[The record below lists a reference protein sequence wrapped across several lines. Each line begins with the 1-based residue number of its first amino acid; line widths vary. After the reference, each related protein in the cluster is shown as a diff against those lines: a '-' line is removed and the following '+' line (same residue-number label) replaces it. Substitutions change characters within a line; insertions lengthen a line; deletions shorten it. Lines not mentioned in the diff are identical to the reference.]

1 MGLRHMDQFTLVDAG
16 VAGIV
21 LISALLAYSRGFVRE
36 ILSIAGWVAAAF
48 AAFFLAPTVEP
59 IISELPF
66 ITDIIGGSCQIAII
80 AAFAIVFIVTLIV
93 VSLFSPLI
101 SGSVQNS
108 ALSPI
113 DSGLGL
119 LFGVARGLLLVA
131 IAFVIYDQ
139 APVSDNTIAMVDN
152 AASRELLASLKDRI
166 VDLLPTEVP
175 SQLIES
181 YDSLMGRCGS

>member
-1 MGLRHMDQFTLVDAG
+1 MDQFTLVDAG

-21 LISALLAYSRGFVRE
+21 LISALLAYARGFVRE
-36 ILSIAGWVAAAF
+36 VLSIAGWVIAAVAGF
-48 AAFFLAPTVEP
+48 LLAPTVEP

-66 ITDIIGGSCQIAII
+66 ISDIIGGSCQIAII
-80 AAFAIVFIVTLIV
+80 AAFGIVFVVALVI

-139 APVSDNTIAMVDN
+139 APVSDQTIAMVDN
-152 AASRELLASLKDRI
+152 AASRELLDSLNAWLVDR
-166 VDLLPTEVP
+166 LPTEIP
-175 SQLIES
+175 PGILNS
-181 YDSLMGRCGS
+181 YDQLMGRCEA